1 MRQKSKLGV
10 ADGINFDDE
19 NLQSDSTKAVTKPAE
34 IDPNRK
40 YSKYY
45 TPKPKTG
52 AKGGTLGRGAVSE
65 RKIQFSVTCTQAQK
79 DLFKEAAKKDHR
91 RLPEFICLA
100 IEEYIEN
107 HNLK

>member
-1 MRQKSKLGV
+1 MREKSKLGV
-10 ADGINFDDE
+10 ADGFSFD
-19 NLQSDSTKAVTKPAE
+19 NKNKQNSSAKAVTKPAE

-52 AKGGTLGRGAVSE
+52 SKGGTLGRGAVDE

-79 DLFKEAAKKDHR
+79 ELFKEAAKKDHR